1 MTGYEQRK
9 EDRGHA
15 GWRWCR
21 PVFRATG
28 DRNAKG
34 QCMRWHM
41 YKYGGMCMTT
51 HKKTHCRTV
60 PFSNGGQ
67 LGCQRLLCLS
77 GSMYVNVK
85 KLSGNTNRG
94 EEGRRRPIQGGLIQ
108 QHLPCSAM
116 SHIQFHDDTSSAT
129 SSNMNH
135 FTFCHSSSVYS
146 LCPLLITAMTS
157 WRNIQ
162 IFSP

>member
-1 MTGYEQRK
+1 MKVVQTCFQSHWRQECKGSV
-9 EDRGHA
+9 HA
-15 GWRWCR
+15 LAHVQIRR
-21 PVFRATG
+21 HVHDDT
-28 DRNAKG
+28 
-34 QCMRWHM
+34 Q
-41 YKYGGMCMTT
+41 
-51 HKKTHCRTV
+51 KKTHCRTV

-157 WRNIQ
+157 
-162 IFSP
+162 

>member
-1 MTGYEQRK
+1 MSSVRRTEDTPDEGGADLFSEPLETGMQRVSACV
-9 EDRGHA
+9 GTCTNTA
-15 GWRWCR
+15 ACAWRH
-21 PVFRATG
+21 T
-28 DRNAKG
+28 
-34 QCMRWHM
+34 
-41 YKYGGMCMTT
+41 
-51 HKKTHCRTV
+51 KKTHCRTV